1 MTFGGNDFN
10 DFPEIVPTK
19 EITTKT
25 EETILVFPFS
35 RPWPWAYFLNGPNA
49 TASVAPTLIRPLCLS
64 VRVFPNVQFYTK
76 CVVLVRIFAVTIYN
90 NAM

>member
-10 DFPEIVPTK
+10 DFPEIVATK

-35 RPWPWAYFLNGPNA
+35 HPGRGPI
-49 TASVAPTLIRPLCLS
+49 S
-64 VRVFPNVQFYTK
+64 
-76 CVVLVRIFAVTIYN
+76 
-90 NAM
+90 